1 MKLYTSKVVGEWLGI
16 TDREVRALRDKGVLS
31 EEKPGLFKMKSV
43 VQEYIQFK
51 LGGDRQE
58 KLLAARAERE
68 QARAKLETMRMEE
81 ISGSL
86 HRTEDV
92 ERALKTIFSN
102 FRTRLLIFSNFR
114 TRLLEIPMKYA
125 GTLTQIT
132 DQGEA
137 FDVLNDAVCEAL
149 NEISDYNAALA
160 EVDQEDGND
169 EET

>member
-1 MKLYTSKVVGEWLGI
+1 MKLYTAKVVGEWLGI

-31 EEKPGLFKMKSV
+31 EEKPGLFKMKNV
-43 VQEYIQFK
+43 VREYIQFK

-92 ERALKTIFSN
+92 ERALKT
-102 FRTRLLIFSNFR
+102 IFSNFR

>member
-31 EEKPGLFKMKSV
+31 EEKPGLFKMKNV
-43 VQEYIQFK
+43 VREYIQFK

-92 ERALKTIFSN
+92 ERALKT
-102 FRTRLLIFSNFR
+102 IFSNFR

>member
-31 EEKPGLFKMKSV
+31 EEKPGLFKMKHV
-43 VQEYIQFK
+43 VREYIQFK

-68 QARAKLETMRMEE
+68 QARARLETMRMQE
-81 ISGSL
+81 ISGNL

-92 ERALKTIFSN
+92 ERALKT
-102 FRTRLLIFSNFR
+102 IFSNFR

-160 EVDQEDGND
+160 EVDQEDRND
-169 EET
+169 EEI

>member
-102 FRTRLLIFSNFR
+102 FRTRLL
-114 TRLLEIPMKYA
+114 EIPMKYA

>member
-43 VQEYIQFK
+43 VREYIQFK

-102 FRTRLLIFSNFR
+102 FRTRLL
-114 TRLLEIPMKYA
+114 EIPMKYA

-169 EET
+169 EEI